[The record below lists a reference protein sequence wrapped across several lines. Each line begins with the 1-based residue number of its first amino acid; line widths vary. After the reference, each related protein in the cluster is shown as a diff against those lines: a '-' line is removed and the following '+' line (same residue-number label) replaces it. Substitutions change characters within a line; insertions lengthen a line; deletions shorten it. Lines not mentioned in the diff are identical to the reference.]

1 MRKSS
6 IEKAQ
11 ALILAFFEN
20 VTEKAFR
27 PSGLQVILQT
37 NRDTWGIARSIG
49 LRKFVSYLT
58 QHAPLREVV
67 LAFPH
72 RRETIYT
79 WGELKAHELAMA
91 LKPQGYLTH
100 YTAMGLHGLTD
111 QIPRNVYLNV
121 EQTEKPRPSGALE
134 QQAISRAFQ
143 SKPRVSSNVADY
155 GEARILLL
163 SGKHTGGLG
172 VVNMPGDG
180 VQQIRVAGVER
191 TLIDAAVRPFYSGG
205 VFEVLEAYRRARKT
219 ANVALLAELLKRL
232 DYIYPYH
239 QAIGLYMEKAG
250 FYSTGEMASMEAFGL
265 QYDFYLTHQ
274 MKKPEYSSRWR
285 IYFPQGF

>member
-1 MRKSS
+1 MRKST

-11 ALILAFFEN
+11 APISAFFERA
-20 VTEKAFR
+20 THKAFR
-27 PSGLQVILQT
+27 PNKLRDILET
-37 NRDTWGIARSIG
+37 NRAIWGIAPSISLG
-49 LRKFVSYLT
+49 KFVSHLT
-58 QHAPLREVV
+58 QHAVLREVK
-67 LAFPH
+67 LSFPH
-72 RRETIYT
+72 RCETIYT
-79 WGELKAHELAMA
+79 LGELKAHELAMA
-91 LKPQGYLTH
+91 LKPTGYLTH
-100 YTAMGLHGLTD
+100 YSAMGLHGLTQ

-121 EQTEKPRPSGALE
+121 EQPPKLRPGGGLE

-172 VVNMPGDG
+172 VVSMPGEG
-180 VQQIRVAGVER
+180 VQQIRVTGVER

-205 VFEVLEAYRRARKT
+205 VFEVREAYRRARKT
-219 ANVALLAELLKRL
+219 VNAALLAELLKRL

-250 FYSTGEMASMEAFGL
+250 CYSAEEMASMEAFGL

-285 IYFPQGF
+285 IYFPKGF